1 MKKVIILANKYPSEN
16 DPNVNVFTQQVAW
29 SLLDAGVSI
38 IVICPNPVNYN
49 KDNVLLPYYSL
60 EQNESDKKLE
70 IYRPKYVGLGQ
81 DSEFMQKVRVNF
93 TTKMYVNAVDRILK
107 RLKID
112 NNYVLLAEFLCPS
125 GVAAAILGNKYGI
138 DSYMQIGEA
147 TYQGDRKYGNS
158 WLKEKLKPLTGA
170 IALSGYIKNY
180 IVNSGILEKD
190 KISIIPSGYRK
201 ECMYRRD
208 KSKARD
214 RLGLPQDKFIVG
226 FCGSFDDRKGIL
238 RLQKAIDNINDENVV
253 LAACGKGECN
263 PTSDKLVWNGPINH
277 EELSWFYS
285 SLDVFAFPTYFE
297 GCCTAIVEA
306 IACGCPIISSN
317 RSFNDEICNSKNS
330 ILLDPD
336 DIQAMQNSIL
346 SIKRDKGKQFE
357 MSKSSLEKAKDLSL
371 NIKAIKMINFMNLD
385 K

>member
-1 MKKVIILANKYPSEN
+1 
-16 DPNVNVFTQQVAW
+16 
-29 SLLDAGVSI
+29 
-38 IVICPNPVNYN
+38 
-49 KDNVLLPYYSL
+49 
-60 EQNESDKKLE
+60 
-70 IYRPKYVGLGQ
+70 
-81 DSEFMQKVRVNF
+81 
-93 TTKMYVNAVDRILK
+93 
-107 RLKID
+107 
-112 NNYVLLAEFLCPS
+112 
-125 GVAAAILGNKYGI
+125 
-138 DSYMQIGEA
+138 
-147 TYQGDRKYGNS
+147 
-158 WLKEKLKPLTGA
+158 
-170 IALSGYIKNY
+170 
-180 IVNSGILEKD
+180 
-190 KISIIPSGYRK
+190 
-201 ECMYRRD
+201 MYRRD